1 MSPRAKVRAGAA
13 MLVSLASMV
22 GVQGVGTTP
31 AKAMPRVVHATGTAT
46 LTDFEFVD
54 VVSQGQQCL
63 IYVNQTIAYAGELE
77 GTSEDV
83 QPSATRFFATCDE
96 LRATG
101 SAGIRSTYSATRHF
115 VGTDGK
121 EATLRAFAIGDGAGN
136 YQGIIAVHGDLNG
149 LLHES
154 ASPPDFPP
162 TSTYDGVL
170 VVSN

>member
-22 GVQGVGTTP
+22 GLQGVGATP
-31 AKAMPRVVHATGTAT
+31 AMAAPRVVHATGTAT

-63 IYVNQTIAYAGELE
+63 IYVDQTIAYAGALE

-83 QPSATRFFATCDE
+83 EPSLTRYFATCDE

-101 SAGIRSTYSATRHF
+101 AAGVRSIYSATRHF

-121 EATLRAFAIGDGAGN
+121 EATLRDVAIGDGTGS
-136 YQGIIAVHGDLNG
+136 YKGVITVHGDLNG

-162 TSTYDGVL
+162 TATYDGIL
-170 VVSN
+170 IVSN